1 LTTAEP
7 ACYRGFGLQN
17 WQQIGSLFARLACCA
32 AAAALVAPA
41 TAKGW
46 SWPVQGPVLHAFSF
60 GSDPY
65 AGGLHRGID
74 IGAGAGATVVA
85 PAGGVVSFAG
95 AVPTGGRT
103 VAIQTPDGY
112 SVTLLHLGSVSV
124 GRGAA
129 VAEGDAVGAVGPSG
143 VSEQPVPYVHL
154 GVREAADPQGYL
166 DPLLFLPP
174 LAQPPPPGEP
184 PAPDPVPRTEP
195 APPPPPAQVVI
206 GPPAAEPP
214 VAEPRRAPARPRGRT
229 SPQP

>member
-1 LTTAEP
+1 MTTIDA
-7 ACYRGFGLQN
+7 ACYRDCGLQN
-17 WQQIGSLFARLACCA
+17 WQQSGSLLARLACCV

-41 TAKGW
+41 TANGW

-95 AVPTGGRT
+95 TVPTGGRT

-143 VSEQPVPYVHL
+143 VSELSLIH
-154 GVREAADPQGYL
+154 
-166 DPLLFLPP
+166 
-174 LAQPPPPGEP
+174 
-184 PAPDPVPRTEP
+184 
-195 APPPPPAQVVI
+195 I
-206 GPPAAEPP
+206 
-214 VAEPRRAPARPRGRT
+214 
-229 SPQP
+229 